1 MLIEKHIYD
10 NGLSVA
16 LWDIT
21 ETEEQL
27 MSLLDN
33 DAVVAEEIVPFTS
46 TKRRLEYLASRCA
59 LNELV
64 GSEQH
69 VCYHPNGAPYL
80 ADNPLNISIS
90 HTGHY
95 ALVAIHPTDKVGID
109 IERIGDKVERVKHK
123 FLSSTEL
130 ENIDARS
137 AKIHLTILWAA
148 KEAMYKVM
156 GIETVEFTE
165 QIIIEPF
172 TPYMEGEIVAHE
184 TASAEKKTYKLQYKV
199 YPEFVIVHTV

>member
-1 MLIEKHIYD
+1 MLIEKHTYD

-16 LWDIT
+16 LWDIV

-27 MSLLDN
+27 MSLLGN
-33 DAVVAEEIVPFTS
+33 DAVVAEELIPFTS

-80 ADNPLNISIS
+80 ANNPLNISIS

-109 IERIGDKVERVKHK
+109 IERIGDKVGRVRHK
-123 FLSSTEL
+123 FLSRQEL
-130 ENIDARS
+130 DAVDARS
-137 AKIHLTILWAA
+137 EKIHLTILWAA

-156 GIETVEFTE
+156 GVETVEFTE
-165 QIIIEPF
+165 QIRIEPF
-172 TPYMEGEIVAHE
+172 TPYMDGEIVAHE
-184 TASAEKKTYKLQYKV
+184 TASANKKEYKLQYKV
-199 YPEFVIVHTV
+199 YPEFVIVHTI

>member
-1 MLIEKHIYD
+1 MITEVQKYD

-16 LWDIT
+16 LWNIT
-21 ETEEQL
+21 ESEDEL
-27 MSLLDN
+27 MALLEN
-33 DAVVAEEIVPFTS
+33 DAIVAEELIPFTS

-59 LNELV
+59 LNELT
-64 GSEQH
+64 GNQQR
-69 VCYHPNGAPYL
+69 VCYHENGAPYL
-80 ADNPLNISIS
+80 ADNSLNISIS

-95 ALVAIHPTDKVGID
+95 ASVATHPDKAIGID

-123 FLSSTEL
+123 FLSAEEL
-130 ENIDARS
+130 KNIDARS

-156 GIETVEFTE
+156 GVETVEFTE

-184 TASAEKKTYKLQYKV
+184 TASADKKDYKLQYKV
-199 YPEFVIVHTV
+199 YPEFVIVYTI

>member
-1 MLIEKHIYD
+1 MLIEKHTYD

-16 LWDIT
+16 LWDIA

-27 MSLLDN
+27 MSLLGN
-33 DAVVAEEIVPFTS
+33 DAVVAEELIPFTS

-80 ADNPLNISIS
+80 ANNPLNISIS

-109 IERIGDKVERVKHK
+109 IERIGDKVGRVRHK
-123 FLSSTEL
+123 FLSHEEL
-130 ENIDARS
+130 GAVDARS
-137 AKIHLTILWAA
+137 EKIHLTILWAA

-156 GIETVEFTE
+156 GVETVEFTE
-165 QIIIEPF
+165 QISIEPF

-199 YPEFVIVHTV
+199 YPEFVMVHTI

>member
-1 MLIEKHIYD
+1 MLIEKHTYD

-16 LWDIT
+16 LWDIV

-27 MSLLDN
+27 MSLLGN
-33 DAVVAEEIVPFTS
+33 DAVVAEELIPFTS

-80 ADNPLNISIS
+80 ANNPLNISIS

-109 IERIGDKVERVKHK
+109 IERIGDKVGRVRHK
-123 FLSSTEL
+123 FLSRQEL
-130 ENIDARS
+130 DAVDARS
-137 AKIHLTILWAA
+137 EKIHLTILWAA

-156 GIETVEFTE
+156 GVETVEFTE
-165 QIIIEPF
+165 QIRIEPF
-172 TPYMEGEIVAHE
+172 TPYMDGEIIAHE
-184 TASAEKKTYKLQYKV
+184 TASANKKEYKLQYKV
-199 YPEFVIVHTV
+199 YPEFVIVHTI

>member
-1 MLIEKHIYD
+1 MLIEKHTYD

-16 LWDIT
+16 LWDIA

-80 ADNPLNISIS
+80 ADNTLNISIS

-95 ALVAIHPTDKVGID
+95 AVVATHPTEKVGID
-109 IERIGDKVERVKHK
+109 IERIGDKVGRVRHK
-123 FLSSTEL
+123 FLSREEL
-130 ENIDARS
+130 DAVDARS
-137 AKIHLTILWAA
+137 EKIHLTILWAA

-156 GIETVEFTE
+156 GVETVEFTE
-165 QIIIEPF
+165 QIRIEPF

>member
-1 MLIEKHIYD
+1 
-10 NGLSVA
+10 
-16 LWDIT
+16 
-21 ETEEQL
+21 
-27 MSLLDN
+27 
-33 DAVVAEEIVPFTS
+33 
-46 TKRRLEYLASRCA
+46 

-80 ADNPLNISIS
+80 ANNTLNISIS

-109 IERIGDKVERVKHK
+109 IERIGDKVGRVRHK
-123 FLSSTEL
+123 FLSREEL
-130 ENIDARS
+130 GAVDARS
-137 AKIHLTILWAA
+137 EKIHLTILWAA

-156 GIETVEFTE
+156 GVETVEFTE
-165 QIIIEPF
+165 QIRIEPF

-199 YPEFVIVHTV
+199 YPEFVIVHTI

>member
-1 MLIEKHIYD
+1 MLIEKHTYD

-16 LWDIT
+16 LWDIA

-27 MSLLDN
+27 MSLLGN
-33 DAVVAEEIVPFTS
+33 DAVVAEELIPFTS

-69 VCYHPNGAPYL
+69 VCYYPNGAPYL
-80 ADNPLNISIS
+80 ANNPLNISIS

-109 IERIGDKVERVKHK
+109 IERIGDKVGRVRHK
-123 FLSSTEL
+123 FLSHEEL
-130 ENIDARS
+130 GAVDARS
-137 AKIHLTILWAA
+137 EKIHLTILWAA

-156 GIETVEFTE
+156 GVETVEFTE
-165 QIIIEPF
+165 QIRIEPF
-172 TPYMEGEIVAHE
+172 TPYMDGEIIAHE
-184 TASAEKKTYKLQYKV
+184 TASANKKEYKLQYKV
-199 YPEFVIVHTV
+199 YPEFVIVHTI

>member
-1 MLIEKHIYD
+1 MLIEKHTYD

-16 LWDIT
+16 LWDIA

-27 MSLLDN
+27 MSLLCN
-33 DAVVAEEIVPFTS
+33 DAVVAEELIPFTS

-80 ADNPLNISIS
+80 ANNPLNISIS

-109 IERIGDKVERVKHK
+109 IERIGDKVGRVRHK
-123 FLSSTEL
+123 FLSREEL
-130 ENIDARS
+130 DAIDARS
-137 AKIHLTILWAA
+137 EKIHLTILWAA

-156 GIETVEFTE
+156 DVETVEFTE
-165 QIIIEPF
+165 QIRIEPF
-172 TPYMEGEIVAHE
+172 TPYMDGEIIAHE
-184 TASAEKKTYKLQYKV
+184 TASANKKEYKLQYKV
-199 YPEFVIVHTV
+199 YPEFVIVHTI

>member
-1 MLIEKHIYD
+1 MLIEKHTYD

-16 LWDIT
+16 LWDIV

-27 MSLLDN
+27 MSLLGN
-33 DAVVAEEIVPFTS
+33 DAVVAEELIPFTS

-80 ADNPLNISIS
+80 ANNPLNISIS

-109 IERIGDKVERVKHK
+109 IERIGDKVGRVRHK
-123 FLSSTEL
+123 FLSHEEL
-130 ENIDARS
+130 GAVDARS
-137 AKIHLTILWAA
+137 EKIHLTILWAA

-156 GIETVEFTE
+156 GVETVEFTE
-165 QIIIEPF
+165 QIRIEPF
-172 TPYMEGEIVAHE
+172 TPYMDGEIVAHE

-199 YPEFVIVHTV
+199 YPEFVIVHTI

>member
-1 MLIEKHIYD
+1 MITEKHTYD
-10 NGLSVA
+10 NGLAIA

-27 MSLLDN
+27 MVLLDN

-59 LNELV
+59 LNELI
-64 GSEQH
+64 GKEQH
-69 VCYHPNGAPYL
+69 ICYHDNGAPYL
-80 ADNPLNISIS
+80 AGNSLNISIS

-95 ALVAIHPTDKVGID
+95 ALVATHPSDKVGID
-109 IERIGDKVERVKHK
+109 IERIGDKVGRVRHK
-123 FLSSTEL
+123 FLSKAEL
-130 ENIDARS
+130 EAIDTRS
-137 AKIHLTILWAA
+137 EKIHLTILWAA

-165 QIIIEPF
+165 QISIEPF
-172 TPYMEGEIVAHE
+172 TPYMEGEIIAHE
-184 TASAEKKTYKLQYKV
+184 TASPDKKTYKLQYKV
-199 YPEFVIVHTV
+199 YPEFVIVHTI

>member
-1 MLIEKHIYD
+1 MLIEKHTYD

-16 LWDIT
+16 LWDIA

-137 AKIHLTILWAA
+137 TKIHLTILWAA

>member
-1 MLIEKHIYD
+1 MLIEKHTYD

-16 LWDIT
+16 LWDIA

-27 MSLLDN
+27 MSLLGN
-33 DAVVAEEIVPFTS
+33 DDVVAEELIPFTS

-69 VCYHPNGAPYL
+69 VCYHHNGAPYL
-80 ADNPLNISIS
+80 ANNSLNISIS

-95 ALVAIHPTDKVGID
+95 ALVATHPTDKVGID
-109 IERIGDKVERVKHK
+109 IERIGDKVGRVRHK
-123 FLSSTEL
+123 FLSREEL
-130 ENIDARS
+130 EAVDARS
-137 AKIHLTILWAA
+137 EKIHLTILWAA
-148 KEAMYKVM
+148 KEAIYKVM
-156 GIETVEFTE
+156 GVETVEFTE
-165 QIIIEPF
+165 QIRIEPF

-199 YPEFVIVHTV
+199 YPEFVIVHTI

>member
-1 MLIEKHIYD
+1 MITEIQKYD

-21 ETEEQL
+21 ESEDEL
-27 MSLLDN
+27 MALLDN
-33 DAVVAEEIVPFTS
+33 DAVVAEEIIAFTS
-46 TKRRLEYLASRCA
+46 TKRRLEYLAARSA
-59 LNELV
+59 LNELT
-64 GSEQH
+64 GKQQR
-69 VCYHPNGAPYL
+69 VCYYENGAPYL
-80 ADNPLNISIS
+80 ADNSLNISIS

-95 ALVAIHPTDKVGID
+95 ALVATHPNKSIGID

-123 FLSSTEL
+123 FLNDEEL
-130 ENIDARS
+130 KNVDARS

-156 GIETVEFTE
+156 GVETVEFTE

-184 TASAEKKTYKLQYKV
+184 TASADKKDYKLQYKV
-199 YPEFVIVHTV
+199 YPEFVIVYTI

>member
-1 MLIEKHIYD
+1 MLIEKHTYD
-10 NGLSVA
+10 NGLAIA
-16 LWDIT
+16 LWDIA

-27 MSLLDN
+27 MSLLGN
-33 DAVVAEEIVPFTS
+33 DDVVAEELIPFTS

-80 ADNPLNISIS
+80 ANNTLNISIS

-95 ALVAIHPTDKVGID
+95 ALVAIHPTAKVGID

-123 FLSSTEL
+123 FLSPAEL
-130 ENIDARS
+130 ESIDARS
-137 AKIHLTILWAA
+137 SKIHLTILWAA

-165 QIIIEPF
+165 QIIIKPF

-199 YPEFVIVHTV
+199 YPEFVIVHTI

>member
-1 MLIEKHIYD
+1 MLIEKHTYD

-16 LWDIT
+16 LWDIV

-27 MSLLDN
+27 MSLLGN
-33 DAVVAEEIVPFTS
+33 DAVVAEELIPFTS

-80 ADNPLNISIS
+80 ANNPRNISIS

-109 IERIGDKVERVKHK
+109 IERIGDKVGRVRHK
-123 FLSSTEL
+123 FLSHEEL
-130 ENIDARS
+130 DAVDARS
-137 AKIHLTILWAA
+137 EKIHLTILWAA

-156 GIETVEFTE
+156 GVETVEFTE
-165 QIIIEPF
+165 QIRIEPF
-172 TPYMEGEIVAHE
+172 TPYMDGEIVAHE
-184 TASAEKKTYKLQYKV
+184 TASANKKDYKLQYKV
-199 YPEFVIVHTV
+199 YPEFVIVHTI

>member
-1 MLIEKHIYD
+1 MLIEKHTYD

-16 LWDIT
+16 LWDIA

-27 MSLLDN
+27 MSLLGN
-33 DAVVAEEIVPFTS
+33 DAVVAEELIPFTS

-80 ADNPLNISIS
+80 ANNPLNISIS

-109 IERIGDKVERVKHK
+109 IERIGDKVGRVRHK
-123 FLSSTEL
+123 FLSREEL
-130 ENIDARS
+130 GAVDARS
-137 AKIHLTILWAA
+137 EKIHLTILWAA

-156 GIETVEFTE
+156 GVETVEFTE
-165 QIIIEPF
+165 QIRIEPF
-172 TPYMEGEIVAHE
+172 TPYMDGEIIAHE
-184 TASAEKKTYKLQYKV
+184 TASANKKDYKLQYKV
-199 YPEFVIVHTV
+199 YPEFVIVHTI

>member
-1 MLIEKHIYD
+1 MLIEKHTYD

-16 LWDIT
+16 LWDIA

-27 MSLLDN
+27 MSLLGN
-33 DAVVAEEIVPFTS
+33 DAVVAEALIPFTS
-46 TKRRLEYLASRCA
+46 TKRRREYLASRCA

-80 ADNPLNISIS
+80 ANNPLNISIS

-109 IERIGDKVERVKHK
+109 IERIGDKVGRVRHK
-123 FLSSTEL
+123 FLSREEL
-130 ENIDARS
+130 GAVDARS
-137 AKIHLTILWAA
+137 EKIHLTILWAA

-156 GIETVEFTE
+156 GVETVEFTE
-165 QIIIEPF
+165 QIRIEPF
-172 TPYMEGEIVAHE
+172 TPYMDGEIIAHE
-184 TASAEKKTYKLQYKV
+184 TASANKKDYKLQYKV
-199 YPEFVIVHTV
+199 YPEFVIVHTI

>member
-1 MLIEKHIYD
+1 MLIEKHTYD
-10 NGLSVA
+10 NGLAIA
-16 LWDIT
+16 LWDIQ
-21 ETEEQL
+21 ESEEEL
-27 MSLLDN
+27 MSLLNN
-33 DAVVAEEIVPFTS
+33 DEVVAEEIIPFTS

-69 VCYHPNGAPYL
+69 VCYYPNDAPYL
-80 ADNPLNISIS
+80 ANNTLNISIS

-95 ALVAIHPTDKVGID
+95 ALVATHPTDKVGID

-123 FLSSTEL
+123 FLSPAEL
-130 ENIDARS
+130 ESIDARS
-137 AKIHLTILWAA
+137 TKIHLTILWAA

-199 YPEFVIVHTV
+199 YPEFVIVHTI

>member
-1 MLIEKHIYD
+1 MLIEKHTYD

-16 LWDIT
+16 LWDIA

-27 MSLLDN
+27 MSLLGN
-33 DAVVAEEIVPFTS
+33 DAVVAEELIPFTS

-80 ADNPLNISIS
+80 ANNPLNISIS
-90 HTGHY
+90 HTSHY

-109 IERIGDKVERVKHK
+109 IERIGDKVGRVRHK
-123 FLSSTEL
+123 ILSRQEL
-130 ENIDARS
+130 DAVDARS
-137 AKIHLTILWAA
+137 EKIHLTILWAA
-148 KEAMYKVM
+148 KEAMYKVI
-156 GIETVEFTE
+156 GVETVEFTE
-165 QIIIEPF
+165 QIRIEPF
-172 TPYMEGEIVAHE
+172 TPYMDGEIIAHE

-199 YPEFVIVHTV
+199 YPEFVIVHTI